1 MNLMRKKKMIMKLEE
16 KRKKV
21 MEEAKN
27 EAILIPKPNIRIG
40 KEIACS

>member
-1 MNLMRKKKMIMKLEE
+1 MIKELEE

-27 EAILIPKPNIRIG
+27 EAILLKNQILELEK
-40 KEIACS
+40 K